1 MLSLNIEKQP
11 ELLKLIQQGQEI
23 VLLLHDNPIAKIT
36 PLSSAPKRK
45 LGSATGLFKLS
56 EDFDASLADFADYQ

>member
-23 VLLLHDNPIAKIT
+23 LLLLHDNPVAKIT
-36 PLSSAPKRK
+36 PLNSYPKRK
-45 LGSATGLFKLS
+45 LGTATGLFHVS
-56 EDFDASLADFADYQ
+56 EDFDAPLTDFEDYQ

>member
-23 VLLLHDNPIAKIT
+23 LLLLHDNPVAKIT
-36 PLSSAPKRK
+36 PLKSYPKRK
-45 LGSATGLFKLS
+45 LGTATGLFHVC
-56 EDFDASLADFADYQ
+56 EDFDAPLADFQDYQ